1 MTEPLLQQTEY
12 KAVIDIGSN
21 SVRLVVFSGLSRVPD
36 VIFNEKIMCGLGA
49 EVGTTGA
56 MGEDAMELA
65 VTALKRYRHLCEQM
79 GVVDIDTIATAA
91 ARDADNGADFVRRV
105 QDEAGLDV
113 KIISGDEEGRLAGLG
128 VLAGQPNA
136 TGIMGDLGGGSLEL
150 ARMKSGTIHET
161 VSLPIGPLR
170 LRAAYGNHLPSIKK
184 HIQAAFEKVEWLD
197 KASSED
203 IYLVGGA
210 WRNICKL
217 MLWERANNLTIL
229 HGYKIPHR
237 ELTTYCRRLVS
248 LNPDD
253 IPFANNLP
261 SKRRDVLPIAALILS
276 ELVKFLRAKHAT
288 VSTYGIREG
297 FVFDQLNEDERGK
310 DPFLYSC
317 RVLAEERCRFPEHA
331 DVIYDWTRPL
341 FEKPVF
347 LSNQMERLHMA
358 ICLLS
363 DIAWRGHPDFRAEKA
378 VELVLHGNFVSITHK
393 ERAFVAVALNQAY
406 GAPIE
411 ALQSTRILSLLSIP
425 EIMEARI
432 MGSAIRLAQRLS
444 GGAVFGLEN
453 SSMELSKRTVYL
465 AISHKNKEI
474 LSSVVEKRFK
484 QLAILM
490 GKTPMIK
497 VDNDLCDLSK

>member
-1 MTEPLLQQTEY
+1 MTKPLAQKTDY
-12 KAVIDIGSN
+12 RAVIDIGSN
-21 SVRLVVFSGLSRVPD
+21 SVRLVVFSDLSRVPD

-49 EVGTTGA
+49 EVGTTGS
-56 MGEDAMELA
+56 MGEGAIEMA
-65 VTALKRYRHLCEQM
+65 ITALKRYRRLCEQM

-91 ARDADNGADFVRRV
+91 SRDADNGTEFVQRV
-105 QDEAGLDV
+105 NKECGLNV
-113 KIISGDEEGRLAGLG
+113 TVISGEEEARLAGLG

-136 TGIMGDLGGGSLEL
+136 SGVMGDLGGGSLEL
-150 ARMKSGTIHET
+150 ARIKDGGVADTL
-161 VSLPIGPLR
+161 SLPIGPLR
-170 LRAAYGNHLPSIKK
+170 LRAMYDGHLPSIKK
-184 HIQAAFEKVEWLD
+184 HIRTEFEKIDWLQN
-197 KASSED
+197 AVGED
-203 IYLVGGA
+203 VYLVGGA

-217 MLWERANNLTIL
+217 MLWERANNLTVL
-229 HGYKIPHR
+229 HGYKIEHR
-237 ELTTYCRRLVS
+237 EVSTYCRRLIS
-248 LNPDD
+248 LRSDD

-276 ELVKFLRAKHAT
+276 ELIKFLRAKHAV

-297 FVFDQLNEDERGK
+297 FMFDQLDEIERKK

-331 DVIYDWTRPL
+331 DVIFNWTRPL
-341 FEKPVF
+341 FYKPVMP
-347 LSNQMERLHMA
+347 LVQMQRLHMA

-393 ERAFVAVALNQAY
+393 ERALVAVALNQAY

-411 ALQSTRILSLLSIP
+411 ALQATRVLSLLTIP

-444 GGAVFGLEN
+444 GGAVYGLIN
-453 SSMELSKRTVYL
+453 SALKLDKRWVTLEVKSDTKD
-465 AISHKNKEI
+465 II
-474 LSSVVEKRFK
+474 SSVVEKRFK
-484 QLAILM
+484 QLAVLM
-490 GKTPMIK
+490 GKSAQIK
-497 VDNDLCDLSK
+497 FDDDITNIIK